1 MAKIFIISRE
11 RTDTANSFIESLETD
26 QQPVYPHLTKEP
38 SARNLLL
45 IWASYLRIQPDLVY
59 FIWENEKLNWMEKVL
74 VETIGALP
82 SQPMAVS
89 FLGFLNSRKSKNL
102 HTLLRRADLVTLA
115 SRQNLAD
122 LRGISSSS
130 KRQLRTLLA
139 PLPSLNNLDSEVDR
153 ESDEILS
160 TIADKKI
167 WVCPWNSSYVKQ
179 NIDFFESAAK
189 DKTWV
194 FLGDRSHWN
203 FHEHKEFQD
212 LFKTWNNKP
221 LWSSHLN
228 KAGTLKLLKAA
239 EVLLF
244 AGLRIPPSLF
254 VDLSSLAALAGI
266 FVILDT
272 HQIEL
277 MSGLWAVGENC
288 SLIDRDQHQQ
298 QLENRWI
305 SGALVPNQFKK
316 RARTPYLVVDQSLNE
331 LNRWI
336 TKALSDRKQA

>member
-26 QQPVYPHLTKEP
+26 QQPVYPHLTYEP

-59 FIWENEKLNWMEKVL
+59 FIWENEKLNWMEKAL

-82 SQPMAVS
+82 NQPMAVS
-89 FLGFLNSRKSKNL
+89 FLGFLNPKRVKS
-102 HTLLRRADLVTLA
+102 HMTLLRKADLVTLS
-115 SRQNLAD
+115 SRQNLSD
-122 LRGISSSS
+122 LRGISSES

-139 PLPSLNNLDSEVDR
+139 PLPSLNNLENETDQKSLEV
-153 ESDEILS
+153 LS
-160 TIADKKI
+160 AISNKKI
-167 WVCPWNSSYVKQ
+167 WLCPWDKKYVRE
-179 NIDFFESAAK
+179 NIGFFESTAK
-189 DKTWV
+189 DKTWI
-194 FLGDRSHWN
+194 FLGDRKNWG
-203 FHEHKEFQD
+203 FHEHTEFQD
-212 LFKTWNNKP
+212 LFESWNHKP
-221 LWSSHLN
+221 MWSSHLN
-228 KAGTLKLLKAA
+228 KSATLRILKEA
-239 EVLLF
+239 EVLLL
-244 AGLRIPPSLF
+244 AGIQIPPSAF
-254 VDLSSLAALAGI
+254 VDLASLAALSGV

-288 SLIDRDQHQQ
+288 SLIDKDHYAQ
-298 QLENRWI
+298 QLENRWT
-305 SGALVPNQFKK
+305 SGALVPNPFKRK
-316 RARTPYLVVDQSLNE
+316 ARTPSVVLDQSLND